1 MGESKLPPTRTP
13 EQRKEAMAKAVH
25 TRRERAAFK
34 AACKAGNIPPEAAI
48 EAAIEAPIAQRL
60 KVEEFVRSFPG
71 IGTVKAKVIVKALD
85 IPDGRRVSGLGYM
98 QGPRLVAF
106 IKNNMTA
113 KEDGQ

>member
-1 MGESKLPPTRTP
+1 MGESNLPPLRTP

-48 EAAIEAPIAQRL
+48 EAPIAQRL
-60 KVEEFVRSFPG
+60 KVEEFARSFPG
-71 IGTVKAKVIVKALD
+71 IGTVKAQKIVEACHIRD
-85 IPDGRRVSGLGYM
+85 SRRVSSLGYM
-98 QGPRLVAF
+98 QGPRLVEA
-106 IKNNMTA
+106 IKSYMTA

>member
-1 MGESKLPPTRTP
+1 MALPNLTA

-34 AACKAGNIPPEAAI
+34 AACKAGNIPPEV
-48 EAAIEAPIAQRL
+48 AIEAPIAQRL
-60 KVEEFVRSFPG
+60 KVEEFARSFPG
-71 IGTVKAKVIVKALD
+71 IGPVTAGKIVGACSID
-85 IPDGRRVSGLGYM
+85 CRRRVSGLGYV
-98 QGPRLVAF
+98 QVTRLVEA

>member
-48 EAAIEAPIAQRL
+48 EAPIAAKL
-60 KVEEFVRSFPG
+60 KVDEFARSFPG
-71 IGTVKAKVIVKALD
+71 IGPVTAKVIVKALD
-85 IPDGRRVSGLGYM
+85 IPDGRRVSSLGYM
-98 QGPRLVAF
+98 QEPRLVDV
-106 IKNNMTA
+106 IKGCMTA

>member
-48 EAAIEAPIAQRL
+48 EAPIAARL
-60 KVEEFVRSFPG
+60 KVEEFARSFPG
-71 IGTVKAKVIVKALD
+71 IGPVKAQKIVEACH
-85 IPDGRRVSGLGYM
+85 IRDGGRVSGLGYV
-98 QGPRLVAF
+98 QGPRLVEA
-106 IKNNMTA
+106 IKSYMT

>member
-34 AACKAGNIPPEAAI
+34 AACKAGNIQP

-71 IGTVKAKVIVKALD
+71 IGPVTAQKIVEACH
-85 IPDGRRVSGLGYM
+85 IRDGRRVSGLGYM
-98 QGPRLVAF
+98 QGPRLVDA
-106 IKNNMTA
+106 IKGCMTA

>member
-1 MGESKLPPTRTP
+1 MEEKNLPPLRTP
-13 EQRKEAMAKAVH
+13 EQRKEAMAKAIH

-34 AACKAGNIPPEAAI
+34 AACKAGNIQPEV
-48 EAAIEAPIAQRL
+48 AIEAPIAAKL

-98 QGPRLVAF
+98 QGPRLVEA
-106 IKNNMTA
+106 IKSHMTA
-113 KEDGQ
+113 KKDGQ

>member
-1 MGESKLPPTRTP
+1 MGESNLPPLRTP

-48 EAAIEAPIAQRL
+48 EAPIAQML
-60 KVEEFVRSFPG
+60 KVDEFARSFPG
-71 IGTVKAKVIVKALD
+71 IGPVTAQKIVEACH
-85 IPDGRRVSGLGYM
+85 IRDGRRVSGLGYM
-98 QGPRLVAF
+98 QGPRLVEA
-106 IKNNMTA
+106 IREHMA

>member
-1 MGESKLPPTRTP
+1 MGESNLPPLRTP
-13 EQRKEAMAKAVH
+13 EQRKEAMAVH

-48 EAAIEAPIAQRL
+48 EAPIAQRL
-60 KVEEFVRSFPG
+60 KVEEFARSFPG
-71 IGTVKAKVIVKALD
+71 IGTVNAKVIVKALD
-85 IPDGRRVSGLGYM
+85 IPDGRRVSDLGYM

-113 KEDGQ
+113 KGDGQ

>member
-25 TRRERAAFK
+25 TRRERAAF
-34 AACKAGNIPPEAAI
+34 
-48 EAAIEAPIAQRL
+48 